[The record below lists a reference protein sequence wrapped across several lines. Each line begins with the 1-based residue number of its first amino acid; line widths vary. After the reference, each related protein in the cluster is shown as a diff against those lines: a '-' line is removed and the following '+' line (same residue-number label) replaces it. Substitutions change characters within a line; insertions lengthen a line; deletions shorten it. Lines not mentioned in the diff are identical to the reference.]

1 MASNCAHTNT
11 HYSSAETFH
20 LSKSWSDGDAVMD
33 AARSSE
39 GRGSP
44 AQFSPNF
51 EVIDGLLYRK
61 KLEKGFINYR
71 EVLDEG
77 RRLEALSTFHQR
89 RGPAQH
95 HLSLE
100 ETYKCVAEN
109 YWWDGMNITHS
120 LTFDFTEQHRGLF
133 IHFMKRAPLPCPFI
147 LLSDVCLCFLHRNVL
162 PDQRFCQSLS

>member
-1 MASNCAHTNT
+1 MAGNCTHTNT
-11 HYSSAETFH
+11 HYSIAETFH
-20 LSKSWSDGDAVMD
+20 TCKSWSDGDAEMD
-33 AARSSE
+33 VARNSE

-44 AQFSPNF
+44 AKWSPNF

-89 RGPAQH
+89 RGTVQH

-109 YWWDGMNITHS
+109 YWWDGMYFQIR
-120 LTFDFTEQHRGLF
+120 DFV
-133 IHFMKRAPLPCPFI
+133 RACPE
-147 LLSDVCLCFLHRNVL
+147 
-162 PDQRFCQSLS
+162 CQSKRTVKTEVR